1 MPCNANALAEAMAK
15 GLSAAPLRGERAA
28 VLSAGALAR
37 LRNWVREAAEPEPSE
52 AELITPAMARM
63 RKHMLGKL
71 AEATTTAERAAL
83 DFRLRDAY
91 AAEHPRPDRWAVVF
105 DALARCA
112 PRW

>member
-1 MPCNANALAEAMAK
+1 
-15 GLSAAPLRGERAA
+15 
-28 VLSAGALAR
+28 
-37 LRNWVREAAEPEPSE
+37 
-52 AELITPAMARM
+52 M
-63 RKHMLGKL
+63 RKHMLGKM

-91 AAEHPRPDRWAVVF
+91 AAEHPRPDRRAAVF